1 MSDPPED
8 ARTEVRSTG
17 PSASKGSRFVTGQLL
32 AERYRI
38 VASLG
43 RGGMGEVFRAD
54 DTRLGQQVAL
64 KFLPATTSDPRMIER
79 LAGEVRIGRTVS
91 HPNVCRLYDLGD
103 AEGLVFIAMEYVDGE
118 DLSSLL
124 HRVGRIPHD
133 RGIELAHELCA
144 GLAAVHDQGVVH
156 RDLKP
161 ANIMIDSRGRARL
174 TDFGLAIADTSSREL
189 AGTPAYMAPEQL
201 TGDTVTNA
209 SDLYAL
215 GLVLFELFT
224 GRRLYDGATAVEIR
238 EQHGRTRPLPSS
250 IVRELPAELDRAILA
265 CLDEVPARRP
275 RSARDVAAMLPATQ
289 AMPPRASRASGR
301 STPRSGGR
309 AERSI
314 AVLPF
319 EDLSG
324 GNDEAF
330 STGLADEIISDLT
343 KIHALRVISRGSVMR
358 YRGATD
364 LMAVGRELQVAY
376 ILSGSIRKIGDQLR
390 LNANL
395 IEASSDEIVWSEKF
409 RGTMSDI
416 FDIQEQVARTVA
428 SQLRVQL
435 TAEESA
441 RISER
446 PIGNPLAYEYY
457 VRARNEILKA
467 TLVSLRNAEDLLQ
480 RAAEIEGE
488 NPAILDAM
496 ACIEWQYY
504 NSKLDP
510 DTRHLERAQ
519 ELASRIS
526 LLDPEA
532 PGVHRIRGL
541 LAISRAEPKTGVE
554 ELRHVVDADPTDI
567 DAVLWLSMLYATGGR
582 PDLAKPIVDRLTQSD
597 PFGMISLAARGF
609 VAYLGGDAEA
619 AEELAKASI
628 RLYPDAPHAHF
639 LYGAALEASQKQNE
653 AAGAYETV
661 SLRSPGTIFG
671 RLGAFMAAV
680 MRDDRYAA
688 FAVLDGGLATVAK
701 TSTYHGAKVALGL
714 AAIGETEA
722 AVDWLENAL
731 ERGFY
736 AHELL
741 TKSHLAAALASEPR
755 FAGILARMREE
766 SAAMR

>member
-1 MSDPPED
+1 MSDTPDD
-8 ARTEVRSTG
+8 ARTELRSTDK
-17 PSASKGSRFVTGQLL
+17 SASQASRFVTGQLL

-64 KFLPATTSDPRMIER
+64 KFLPAATNDPHMIER

-103 AEGLVFIAMEYVDGE
+103 AEGLAFIAMEYVDGE
-118 DLSSLL
+118 DLSILL

-133 RGIELAHELCA
+133 RGIELATELCA

-174 TDFGLAIADTSSREL
+174 TDFGLAIADTVSREL
-189 AGTPAYMAPEQL
+189 AGTPAYMAPERL
-201 TGDTVTNA
+201 SGETATSA

-215 GLVLFELFT
+215 GLVLYELFT
-224 GRRLYDGATAVEIR
+224 GRRLFDGATAGEIR
-238 EQHGRTRPLPSS
+238 EQHGRTKPLPSS

-265 CLDEVPARRP
+265 CLDEVPSRRP
-275 RSARDVAAMLPATQ
+275 GSARDVAAMMPATEG
-289 AMPPRASRASGR
+289 MPVHASRASGR

-330 STGLADEIISDLT
+330 STGLADEIISDLS
-343 KIHALRVISRGSVMR
+343 KIQALRVISRGSVMR

-376 ILSGSIRKIGDQLR
+376 ILSGSIRKIGEQLR

-395 IEASSDEIVWSEKF
+395 MEARSDEIVWSEKF
-409 RGTMSDI
+409 RGTMNDI

-428 SQLRVQL
+428 SQLRIQL

-446 PIGNPLAYEYY
+446 PVGNALAYEYY
-457 VRARNEILKA
+457 VRARNETLKG
-467 TLVSLRNAEDLLQ
+467 TSLSLRAAEDLLQ

-488 NPAILDAM
+488 NPALLDAM
-496 ACIEWQYY
+496 ACVEWQYY
-504 NSKLDP
+504 NSKIDP
-510 DTRHLERAQ
+510 DTRHLEHAQ

-526 LLDPEA
+526 RLDPRS

-541 LAISRAEPKTGVE
+541 LAMSRGDSKSGVE
-554 ELRHVVDADPTDI
+554 ELRQVVEAEPTDI
-567 DAVLWLSMLYATGGR
+567 DAVLWLAMLYGVGGR
-582 PDLAKPIVDRLTQSD
+582 SDLAKPIVDRLAESD
-597 PFGMISLAARGF
+597 PFGMISMIVRGF
-609 VAYLGGDAEA
+609 VAYLGGDAEE
-619 AEELAKASI
+619 AERFAKAAMS
-628 RLYPDAPHAHF
+628 LYPDAPHAHY
-639 LYGAALEASQKQNE
+639 LYGAALEATQRLNE
-653 AAGAYETV
+653 AAAAYEAV
-661 SLRSPGTIFG
+661 AAQSPGTIFG

-680 MRDDRYAA
+680 MRDDRDAA
-688 FAVLDGGLATVAK
+688 LAVLEDGLAAVAR
-701 TSTYHGAKVALGL
+701 TSVYHGAKIALGL

-731 ERGFY
+731 RRGFY
-736 AHELL
+736 AHELV
-741 TKSHLAAALASEPR
+741 TKPKLDKGLASEPK
-755 FAGILARMREE
+755 FMAILARMREE